1 MQHFNIKIF
10 GIVQGVGFRYHAIR
24 QASSIGIAGFVR
36 NEPDGSVYIEAEGN
50 DAGLAEF
57 VNWCKTGPP
66 HARVEDVLL
75 NEGSFKNFTS
85 FEARH

>member
-1 MQHFNIKIF
+1 MQHFNIKIY

-24 QASSIGIAGFVR
+24 QANSIGITGFVR

-50 DAGLAEF
+50 EIALAEF
-57 VNWCKTGPP
+57 MQWCKTGPS
-66 HARVEDVLL
+66 HAQVEDVIVK
-75 NEGSFKNFTS
+75 EGILKNFTS

>member
-1 MQHFNIKIF
+1 MKHFNIKIY

-24 QASSIGIAGFVR
+24 QANSIGVTGFVR

-50 DAGLAEF
+50 ETALAEF
-57 VNWCKTGPP
+57 VKWCKTGPSYA
-66 HARVEDVLL
+66 HVEDV
-75 NEGSFKNFTS
+75 NVKEGNLKNFTL